1 MAGELGKASGL
12 GEGRGSGAFHGV
24 RAAKGTG
31 GGSAALQK

>member
-12 GEGRGSGAFHGV
+12 GKGRGSGACHGV
-24 RAAKGTG
+24 RAAKDMG